1 LRANARKNIFS
12 VDDDDA
18 DDAKE
23 GFRRFPTKANA
34 AALLFPAKKPLLLPP
49 LPLPLQLLRRVMA
62 FAVVVVAVEEQ
73 ENGVIVVAI

>member
-34 AALLFPAKKPLLLPP
+34 TALLFPAKKPLLLP
-49 LPLPLQLLRRVMA
+49 LPLQLPRRVMA

>member
-49 LPLPLQLLRRVMA
+49 LLQLPLRVMA

>member
-34 AALLFPAKKPLLLPP
+34 AALLFPAKKPLLLP
-49 LPLPLQLLRRVMA
+49 LPLPLQLLRRAMA

>member
-12 VDDDDA
+12 VDDDDDA

-34 AALLFPAKKPLLLPP
+34 AALLFPAKKPLLLP
-49 LPLPLQLLRRVMA
+49 LPLLQLLRRAMA

>member
-34 AALLFPAKKPLLLPP
+34 ALALLFPAKKPLLLP
-49 LPLPLQLLRRVMA
+49 LPLLQLLRRAMA

>member
-23 GFRRFPTKANA
+23 GFRRFPTKAKN

-49 LPLPLQLLRRVMA
+49 LPLQLLRRAMA

>member
-34 AALLFPAKKPLLLPP
+34 AALLFPAKKPLLLLPP
-49 LPLPLQLLRRVMA
+49 LLQLPLRVMA